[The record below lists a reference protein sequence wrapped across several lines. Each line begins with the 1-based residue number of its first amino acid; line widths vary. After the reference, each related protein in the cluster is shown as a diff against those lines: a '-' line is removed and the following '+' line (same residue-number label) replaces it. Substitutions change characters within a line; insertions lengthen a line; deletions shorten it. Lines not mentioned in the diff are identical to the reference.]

1 MTFEETLARLEE
13 IVDELDGDGVA
24 LDRALALFEEGI
36 AHLREASAAL
46 GAAESRLKVLQESA
60 AGALELRDAERGAR
74 A

>member
-13 IVDELDGDGVA
+13 IVEELDGDGVA

-36 AHLREASAAL
+36 AHLREAATAL
-46 GAAESRLKVLQESA
+46 GAAESRLRVLQEGA
-60 AGALELRDAERGAR
+60 AGALELRDADRGAR